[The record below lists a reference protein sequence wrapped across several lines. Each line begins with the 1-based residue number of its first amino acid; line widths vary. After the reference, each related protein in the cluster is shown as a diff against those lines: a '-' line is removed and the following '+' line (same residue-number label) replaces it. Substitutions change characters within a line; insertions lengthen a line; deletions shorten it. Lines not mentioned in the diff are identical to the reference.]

1 MEYLV
6 TQASSFAPHV
16 DKLILMI
23 FAVVTVW
30 FVIGQYVFFSF
41 LFRYRRSKHPAAAY
55 ISGETKEETK
65 WIHISHYAVIACDL
79 VIIVF
84 AMMTWY
90 HVKQNLPKADSTIR
104 VIGQQWAWKFVVP
117 GKNNQLDTTD
127 DITMMDELHV
137 EVNKIYHFK
146 LEAKDVV
153 HSFSIPVFRLEQDA
167 IPGRVIT
174 GWFQPTKVGEYD
186 IQCTQMCGLGH
197 GIMQGRVFVETPS
210 EHATW
215 IEQHSNKALATA
227 TQK

>member
-1 MEYLV
+1 MEHLI
-6 TQASSFAPHV
+6 TQASSFAPRV
-16 DKLILMI
+16 DKLIVMI
-23 FAVVTVW
+23 LAFVTVW

-41 LFRYRRSKHPAAAY
+41 LFRYRRSKHPKAAY

-65 WIHISHYAVIACDL
+65 WVHLAHYAVIACDL
-79 VIIVF
+79 VIIIF
-84 AMMTWY
+84 AMATWY

-104 VIGQQWAWKFVVP
+104 VVGQQWAWKFVVP
-117 GKNNQLDTTD
+117 GKNNQLDTAD

-137 EVNKIYHFK
+137 EVDKTYHFK

-153 HSFSIPVFRLEQDA
+153 HSFSIPAFRLQQDA

-174 GWFQPTKVGEYD
+174 GWFRPTKVGEYD

-197 GIMQGRVFVETPS
+197 GIMQGRIFVETP
-210 EHATW
+210 EQHAAW
-215 IEQHSNKALATA
+215 LEQHSNRALI